1 MTHHFGIC
9 HVYTWYIPDIWYE
22 YTWDSVEQFCMR
34 MVQSEDSLAS
44 ALQFTHP
51 WHAITALEWIKIHCF
66 SNSIYMVY
74 TMYIPC
80 IYLGLWIYM
89 VYTWIIHG
97 ICDHRDSR
105 CPSEL
110 EFSSGGGRSFGVA
123 RVARFA
129 VYVNVQ
135 WVMTPSCFLPMK
147 RCVLDR
153 TSMCRVTNET
163 HGPCLRTA
171 PWLRDLNR
179 IDVSLKQKML

>member
-22 YTWDSVEQFCMR
+22 YTWNSVEQFCMR
-34 MVQSEDSLAS
+34 MVQSENSLAS

-89 VYTWIIHG
+89 VYTWYIHG

-105 CPSEL
+105 CGPAAYARQSIL
-110 EFSSGGGRSFGVA
+110 NLRKRIACYPRKAIFFCYSTVRTNLSSQRLYNCLQRFTIPVGGR
-123 RVARFA
+123 FA
-129 VYVNVQ
+129 LGLQN
-135 WVMTPSCFLPMK
+135 
-147 RCVLDR
+147 
-153 TSMCRVTNET
+153 
-163 HGPCLRTA
+163 G
-171 PWLRDLNR
+171 
-179 IDVSLKQKML
+179 